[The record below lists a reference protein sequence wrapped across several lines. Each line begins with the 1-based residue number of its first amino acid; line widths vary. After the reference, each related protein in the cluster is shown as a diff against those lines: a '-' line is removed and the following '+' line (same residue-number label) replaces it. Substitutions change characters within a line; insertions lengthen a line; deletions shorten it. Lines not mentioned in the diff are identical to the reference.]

1 MSQYSQAQNA
11 YSTTARQTTSDP
23 RSIEYQIFSKVTG
36 RLLKANANREKNF
49 SEFAEALYDN
59 THLWTTLAADIL
71 SDGNQLDDAL
81 KVQLLNLANYSQQ
94 HAHKALKTDIG
105 ADALIS
111 INNTIMRGLRG
122 EVDTESVSASETD
135 THKKGA

>member
-59 THLWTTLAADIL
+59 TRLWTTLAADIL
-71 SDGNQLDDAL
+71 SDGNQLDDGL

-94 HAHKALKTDIG
+94 HAHKALKTNIG

-122 EVDTESVSASETD
+122 EVDTETVSASETV